1 MLNEIDGRNQDTA
14 SLGAGLKLLAHH
26 EPYRARI
33 EGPRAPLAG

>member
-14 SLGAGLKLLAHH
+14 SLGEALKLPAHQ

-33 EGPRAPLAG
+33 EGQHAPLAG